1 MRIVDGV
8 DLDSFAPGE
17 SIKMFGTTSRGND
30 PFGNVP
36 TVPGVYVVVR
46 EAVGAP
52 TFLRDSRAGQFKG
65 LTPSYPEEIVK
76 AAWVPNATVVYI
88 GKGAG
93 RNGLRQRV
101 RQLVSFAYGANVGHR
116 GGRLL
121 WHLSD
126 WEDLLVRWV
135 ECPRESV
142 DAVKAALIKRFQREH
157 GDTLPYANRRQ

>member
-1 MRIVDGV
+1 MRTIDGI
-8 DLDSFAPGE
+8 DLDSFSSGE
-17 SIKMFGTTSRGND
+17 SVKSLGMTRWGDD
-30 PFGNVP
+30 PFGDVP
-36 TVPGVYVVVR
+36 TVSGVYVVVR
-46 EAVGAP
+46 EAASAP

-65 LTPSYPEEIVK
+65 LDPSYPEAIVK

-101 RQLVSFAYGANVGHR
+101 GQLVNFAYGANIGHR

-126 WEDLLVRWV
+126 WEDLLVRWMD
-135 ECPRESV
+135 CPGAS
-142 DAVKAALIKRFQREH
+142 AAAIKADLIKRFQREH
-157 GDTLPYANRRQ
+157 GDRLPYANRSQ

>member
-1 MRIVDGV
+1 MRIVDGI
-8 DLDSFAPGE
+8 DLNSFATGI
-17 SIKMFGTTSRGND
+17 SIKMLGTPRWGDD
-30 PFGNVP
+30 PFGDVP
-36 TVPGVYVVVR
+36 TVSGVYVVVR
-46 EAVGAP
+46 EAAGAP
-52 TFLRDSRAGQFKG
+52 TFLRDSGAGQFKG
-65 LTPSYPEEIVK
+65 LAPSYPEEIVK

-101 RQLVSFAYGANVGHR
+101 QQLVSFAYGANVGHR

-135 ECPRESV
+135 ECPGESV
-142 DAVKAALIKRFQREH
+142 DAAKADLIKRFQREH